1 MTLLLQVGGLLR
13 VMEGQ
18 TIGLAQVVSMELADR
33 LDGATEIE
41 ARARPY
47 LAARLNTILL
57 SIKHLRQTEGEIE
70 DGDVH
75 EGQTEGEIDDG
86 DVHEDENEG
95 EIEDGDVHEDE
106 NEAGAGAHTGLWSNP
121 HTNPALT
128 NANPNSNGLSC
139 PNISL
144 MGGACGSRDGE
155 YDGRSGGERRHHSEA

>member
-86 DVHEDENEG
+86 DVHEDENE
-95 EIEDGDVHEDE
+95 
-106 NEAGAGAHTGLWSNP
+106 AGAGAHTGLWSNP